1 MSKHLTLKKRYQIW
15 ALFESG
21 KSCAQIAREIAKDKS
36 CISREL
42 KRNKS
47 PGKSYNPE
55 EADALA
61 IHRKQ
66 NAHKHE
72 RFTKDMK
79 EIVEE
84 KIKTNWSPEQIY
96 GYCKKHNIDM
106 VCHETIYQYI
116 RDNKSNGGT
125 LCKHLRHAKKKRKKY
140 GVEEKR
146 GQIKNKRSIDERPCI
161 VDEKSRF
168 GDWEADTIIGGNHKG
183 CMVTLVERKT
193 KLTLIAN
200 TINKKSETVTKNIIR
215 LLAPFKD
222 FSHTIT
228 FDNGKEFAKH
238 EEIEKQLGVKAYF
251 AHPYSSYERGLNE
264 NTNGL
269 IRQYLPKKTDLR
281 NIPDFILEGIVR
293 DLNTRP
299 RKTLDFASPVE
310 AFAKI
315 RL

>member
-1 MSKHLTLKKRYQIW
+1 MSKHLTLKERYQIW
-15 ALFESG
+15 GLFESG
-21 KSCAQIAREIAKDKS
+21 KNRSQIAREIGKHKS

-47 PGKSYNPE
+47 PGENYDPE
-55 EADALA
+55 KAEMLALL
-61 IHRKQ
+61 RKQ

-72 RFTKDMK
+72 RFTKGMK
-79 EIVEE
+79 QIIEE
-84 KIKTNWSPEQIY
+84 KIKENWSPEQIS
-96 GYCKKHNIDM
+96 GYCKKHKIAM
-106 VCHETIYQYI
+106 VSYDTIYQFI
-116 RDNKSNGGT
+116 RKDKAKGGT
-125 LCKHLRHAKKKRKKY
+125 LYKYLRHANKKRKKH

-146 GQIKNKRSIDERPCI
+146 GQIKNKRSIDERPSI
-161 VDEKSRF
+161 VDEKDRF
-168 GDWEADTIIGGNHKG
+168 GDWEADTIIGQNHKG

-193 KLTLIAN
+193 KLTLMAN
-200 TINKKSETVTKNIIR
+200 TKNKKSENVKDGIIR
-215 LLAPFKD
+215 LLEPFKNV
-222 FSHTIT
+222 SHTIT

-238 EEIEKQLGVKAYF
+238 EEIEKQLEVKIFF

-281 NIPDFILEGIVR
+281 NIPDFFLESIVR

-299 RKTLDFASPVE
+299 RKMLDFASPVE
-310 AFAKI
+310 AFAKM